1 MRRPRPLL
9 LVALALST
17 FVAAACGGRGDELGR
32 QPTQPTIGASA
43 DDAGAASGLGFPAF
57 ATKNTT
63 RVGGADPVADAAG
76 VARAVY
82 PATSRRNRPP
92 AIALVD
98 ARDWRAGVAAAA
110 LASAP
115 FRAPIL
121 LANGDELPDAT
132 ADALEVLGPLGA
144 KEAGGAQL
152 IRVGDVPAP
161 AGLRATAVTGRD
173 PFALAQALDAFAA
186 SARGK
191 TTENVVIASADD
203 PGYAMPAAAWAAK
216 SGDPVLFVRRDAVPA
231 ATRAA
236 LASHRKPKI
245 YLLGPPETISERVEK
260 ALGRLGTVTR
270 IGSGDAVRS
279 SIDFARYVDD
289 DFGWGVIDPG
299 HGLVFARA
307 DRPLDAAAA
316 ALLSASGTY
325 GPLILLSNADRLD
338 QPTNDYLLDIQ
349 PGYRTDPVRGV
360 YNHGWIVGDDKSISV
375 GVQAK
380 IDSLLEI
387 TRVSRRAPSG
397 ERS

>member
-1 MRRPRPLL
+1 
-9 LVALALST
+9 
-17 FVAAACGGRGDELGR
+17 
-32 QPTQPTIGASA
+32 
-43 DDAGAASGLGFPAF
+43 
-57 ATKNTT
+57 
-63 RVGGADPVADAAG
+63 
-76 VARAVY
+76 
-82 PATSRRNRPP
+82 
-92 AIALVD
+92 
-98 ARDWRAGVAAAA
+98 
-110 LASAP
+110 
-115 FRAPIL
+115 
-121 LANGDELPDAT
+121 
-132 ADALEVLGPLGA
+132 
-144 KEAGGAQL
+144 
-152 IRVGDVPAP
+152 
-161 AGLRATAVTGRD
+161 
-173 PFALAQALDAFAA
+173 
-186 SARGK
+186 
-191 TTENVVIASADD
+191 
-203 PGYAMPAAAWAAK
+203 
-216 SGDPVLFVRRDAVPA
+216 VLFVRRDAVPA

-338 QPTNDYLLDIQ
+338 QPTNDYLLDIP

>member
-1 MRRPRPLL
+1 MRRLRPF
-9 LVALALST
+9 ALALC
-17 FVAAACGGRGDELGR
+17 VALLVACGGRGDDLGR
-32 QPTQPTIGASA
+32 QQTQPTIGASA
-43 DDAGAASGLGFPAF
+43 DDAGAAGSLGFPTF

-63 RVGGADPVADAAG
+63 RVGGADPVADAAA

-98 ARDWRAGVAAAA
+98 ARDWRAGVAAAV

-115 FRAPIL
+115 FRAPL
-121 LANGDELPDAT
+121 LLSNGKELPDAT
-132 ADALEVLGPLGA
+132 RDALEVLGPLGA

-161 AGLRATAVTGRD
+161 AGLRATTVSGRD
-173 PFALAQALDAFAA
+173 PFALARALDAFAGA
-186 SARGK
+186 ARGK
-191 TTENVVIASADD
+191 TSENVVIASADD

-216 SGDPVLFVRRDAVPA
+216 SGDPVLFVTRDAVPA

-236 LASHRKPKI
+236 LAAHRKPKI
-245 YLLGPPETISERVEK
+245 YVLGPPETISERVVR

-270 IGSGDAVRS
+270 VGSGDAVRS
-279 SIDFARYVDD
+279 SIDFARFIDD

-338 QPTNDYLLDIQ
+338 APTSEYLLDIQ

-360 YNHGWIVGDDKSISV
+360 YNHGWIIGDDKSISV
-375 GVQAK
+375 GVQAQ

-387 TRVSRRAPSG
+387 TRENRRAPAGS
-397 ERS
+397 RS